1 MQKFMEEW
9 FNSEGLMDQI
19 IDFGGTVVLAIVT
32 LIIGFWIAGLIG
44 RLANKAMQKREVDDT
59 VRPFLVKILKIAL
72 KVMVLISVAGIFG
85 IKTASFIAVL
95 GAATFALG
103 LALQGT
109 LGHFA
114 SGVLILIFKPY
125 KVGDA
130 VEVQG
135 ALGVV
140 QEVSIFNTI
149 IHTFDNQKIILPNGI
164 VTGGKITNISTL
176 GTLRVEWSIGIGYE
190 DDIDKARSI
199 IRRLVEG
206 HEKVLKDEPI
216 DCFLA
221 ELADSSVNFKVRCW
235 TKTEDKWAV
244 YFDIMEQVK
253 KNFDAEGVSFPFPQ
267 MDVHMDKAE

>member
-1 MQKFMEEW
+1 MEDW
-9 FNSEGLMDQI
+9 FSSEGISNQI
-19 IDFGGTVVLAIVT
+19 IDFGTTVVIAIIT
-32 LIIGFWIAGLIG
+32 LIIGFWIAGMIG
-44 RLANKAMQKREVDDT
+44 RLVNKTMQKRGVDDT
-59 VRPFLVKILKIAL
+59 VRPFLVKLVKVAL
-72 KVMVLISVAGIFG
+72 KVMVLISVAGVFG
-85 IKTASFIAVL
+85 IETASFIAVL

-114 SGVLILIFKPY
+114 SGVLLLIFKPF

-130 VEVQG
+130 VDVQG
-135 ALGVV
+135 AVGVIKEITV
-140 QEVSIFNTI
+140 FNTI
-149 IHTFDNQKIILPNGI
+149 IHTFDNQKIILPNGV
-164 VTGGKITNISTL
+164 VTSDKITNISEL

-199 IRRLVEG
+199 ILKLINEN
-206 HEKVLKDEPI
+206 EMVLKDQPI

-244 YFDIMEQVK
+244 YFDIMEKVK
-253 KNFDAEGVSFPFPQ
+253 KSFDQEGVSFPFPQ
-267 MDVHMDKAE
+267 MDVHLDK

>member
-9 FNSEGLMDQI
+9 FNSEGMINQI

-44 RLANKAMQKREVDDT
+44 RLANKAMQKREIDDT
-59 VRPFLVKILKIAL
+59 VRPFLVKILKVAL

-140 QEVSIFNTI
+140 KEVSVFNTI

-164 VTGGKITNISTL
+164 VTDGKITNISTL

-267 MDVHMDKAE
+267 MDVHMDKVE

>member
-1 MQKFMEEW
+1 MEEW
-9 FNSEGLMDQI
+9 FSNEDITNQI
-19 IDFGGTVVLAIVT
+19 IDFGGTVVIAIIT
-32 LIIGFWIAGLIG
+32 LIIGFWIAGFVG
-44 RLANKAMQKREVDDT
+44 RMVNKNMQKRGVDDT
-59 VRPFLVKILKIAL
+59 VRPFLVKLIKVAL
-72 KVMVLISVAGIFG
+72 KVMVLISVAGVFG

-114 SGVLILIFKPY
+114 SGVLLLVFKPF

-130 VEVQG
+130 VEIQG
-135 ALGVV
+135 ELGVV
-140 QEVSIFNTI
+140 KEITVFNTI

-164 VTGGKITNISTL
+164 VTSGAITNISEL

-199 IRRLVEG
+199 ILKLINEN
-206 HEKVLKDEPI
+206 EMVLKDEPI

-244 YFDIMEQVK
+244 YFDIMEKVK

-267 MDVHMDKAE
+267 MDIHMDKAE

>member
-1 MQKFMEEW
+1 MEEW
-9 FNSEGLMDQI
+9 FNTEGLMDQI

-44 RLANKAMQKREVDDT
+44 RLANKAMQKREVDDA

-72 KVMVLISVAGIFG
+72 KIMVLISVAGIFG

-176 GTLRVEWSIGIGYE
+176 GTLRVEWNIGIGYE

-267 MDVHMDKAE
+267 MDVHMDKLE